1 MNKLSIFEAL
11 FLLMIYFH
19 FTEYIVV
26 PTAFEI
32 QLGIKLP
39 EVFYI
44 PEVPNFCAVY
54 LSETI

>member
-1 MNKLSIFEAL
+1 MNNMGILEVS
-11 FLLMIYFH
+11 LLMIYFQ

-26 PTAFEI
+26 PIAFEI

-44 PEVPNFCAVY
+44 LGVPNFRAVH

>member
-1 MNKLSIFEAL
+1 LKPL

-26 PTAFEI
+26 PIAFEI

-39 EVFYI
+39 EVFY
-44 PEVPNFCAVY
+44 VPGVPDFCVIH